1 MDYLELN
8 CKISEPYLAN
18 DIFVAWLSELGFESF
33 VEDENGVLAYIPV
46 KLFNEEIRQELD
58 HQPFESFSF
67 EYSISY
73 PETINWNSE
82 WENNYPLVNIDNI
95 CVVRAP
101 FHEAVE
107 GVKYEIVIEP
117 KMSFGTAHHETTS
130 SVMRLMFD
138 IDFSGKEILDMG
150 SGTGVLAIL
159 AHLMGA
165 ISSVAI
171 DIDEWAYENCI
182 ENFARN
188 NIQNAKAI
196 QGVAQDIPNKKF
208 DIIFANINRNI
219 LLEDMHYYV
228 DVLKPKGLILF
239 SGFYEGEDF
248 ELIKQKAT
256 ELGLE
261 YCRHLNNNRWVATQ
275 FEKQ

>member
-1 MDYLELN
+1 MDYIELN
-8 CKISEPYLAN
+8 CKISDPHIAN
-18 DIFVAWLSELGFESF
+18 DIFVAWLGELGFESF
-33 VEDENGVLAYIPV
+33 AESDDRLLAYIPA
-46 KLFNEEIRQELD
+46 KDFTEEIQQELD
-58 HQPFESFSF
+58 HQPFESFTF
-67 EYSISY
+67 EYTIDY

-82 WENNYPLVNIDNI
+82 WEKNYPLVNIDNR

-101 FHEAVE
+101 FHKAVE
-107 GVKYEIVIEP
+107 GVEYDIVIEP

-130 SVMRLMFD
+130 GVMRLMFD
-138 IDFSGKEILDMG
+138 LDFKDKKILDMG

-165 ISSVAI
+165 ASSVAI
-171 DIDEWAYENCI
+171 DIDEWAFENCS
-182 ENFARN
+182 ENFERN
-188 NIQNAKAI
+188 NIKNAKAM
-196 QGVAQDIPNKKF
+196 QGVAQDIPNQQY

-219 LLEDMHYYV
+219 LLQDMHYYV

-248 ELIKQKAT
+248 EMILQKAKD
-256 ELGLE
+256 LGLSF
-261 YCRHLNNNRWVATQ
+261 CRHLENNRWVAAQ

>member
-1 MDYLELN
+1 MDYIELN
-8 CKISEPYLAN
+8 CKISDPHIAN
-18 DIFVAWLSELGFESF
+18 DIFIAWLGELGFESF
-33 VEDENGVLAYIPV
+33 AESDDRLLAYIPANA
-46 KLFNEEIRQELD
+46 FTEEIQQELN
-58 HQPFESFSF
+58 HQPFESFTF
-67 EYSISY
+67 EYTIGY

-82 WENNYPLVNIDNI
+82 WEKNYPLVNIDGR

-107 GVKYEIVIEP
+107 GVEYDIVIEP

-130 SVMRLMFD
+130 GVMRLMFD
-138 IDFSGKEILDMG
+138 LDFKGKKILDMG

-165 ISSVAI
+165 ASSIAI
-171 DIDEWAYENCI
+171 DIDEWAFENCS
-182 ENFARN
+182 ENFERN
-188 NIQNAKAI
+188 NIQNAKAM
-196 QGVAQDIPNKKF
+196 QGVAQDIPNQQF

-219 LLEDMHYYV
+219 LLRDMHYYV

-248 ELIKQKAT
+248 EMIQQKAKD
-256 ELGLE
+256 LGLNF
-261 YCRHLNNNRWVATQ
+261 CRHLENNRWIAAQ
-275 FEKQ
+275 FEKK